1 MTTFGFRYIEGPV
14 DVFNYPEDSTGD
26 TFKCGDPV
34 YIVAGKVRI
43 AASDQAI
50 FGIAM
55 QDAKADDL
63 GALIRVAKIHPDQV
77 WCAIADDTTTQ
88 AMEGL
93 KYGLNIS
100 AGNCTIDLA
109 DTTTVTVIVMQLD
122 PADGPVA
129 SAGKMWVRFLRAV
142 CDVYGN

>member
-1 MTTFGFRYIEGPV
+1 VTTFGFRYLEGPV
-14 DVFNYPEDSTGD
+14 DVFNYPEDTTGD
-26 TFKCGDPV
+26 TFKVGDPV
-34 YIVAGKVRI
+34 YLVAGKVRI

-63 GALIRVAKIHPDQV
+63 GALVRVARIHPDQI
-77 WCAIADDTTTQ
+77 WCAVANNTTTQ
-88 AMEGL
+88 AMEGI

-100 AGNCTIDLA
+100 AGNGTIDVA

-122 PADGPVA
+122 PSDGPV
-129 SAGKMWVRFLRAV
+129 SSGKMWVRFLRAV